1 MSVIFDLDIC
11 YDTQDYRTLWHI
23 ARLLRVVNCARLER
37 VDKDAL
43 CIIILLIGTR
53 SQVRD
58 AK

>member
-1 MSVIFDLDIC
+1 M
-11 YDTQDYRTLWHI
+11 THHKAA
-23 ARLLRVVNCARLER
+23 ARYVVNCARLER
-37 VDKDAL
+37 VDKDAP